1 MKKQILAFE
10 RIEGRSLDA
19 RRMYNAHVQGLF
31 GGKKIGEG
39 LQKCVY
45 DADEDVS
52 CRSNRLPR
60 LPSNELNVVL
70 SKSAFEEE
78 KHNKMRI
85 ARLLDPQIFDRIF
98 LTLNDT
104 PACTNLK
111 LPAKCTSEAK
121 KAMRI
126 YLARIQKGSNSKVFA
141 SRKAFGLA
149 VINLVFGLWAMH
161 AHGLLHGDVKISP
174 GAENAVR
181 TMDHGHEV
189 YKLIDLGMVTSF
201 AHVKRGIEDRTS
213 TEASELWAFRTYSFW
228 SVGHLYALLHLQKV
242 KQLCKHHNVPW
253 ERVLQIFIENI
264 DIAGLLQSLKVLV
277 NLNPTLKLKPLLA
290 SLYANPEDFSNKR
303 EQSARIIV
311 AKCARSVIK
320 IVDTE
325 RSSVHEMFQP
335 LEVMYAKIRA
345 FCDLSHLPENIHAFT
360 RTSPSAWSKRSK

>member
-10 RIEGRSLDA
+10 RVEGRSLDA
-19 RRMYNAHVQGLF
+19 RRLYNAHVQGLL
-31 GGKKIGEG
+31 GGKKIGQG
-39 LQKCVY
+39 LEKCVY

-60 LPSNELNVVL
+60 LSSNELNVVL
-70 SKSAFEEE
+70 SKSAFDEE

-85 ARLLDPQIFDRIF
+85 TRLLDPNVFDRIF
-98 LTLNDT
+98 LTLDDT

-126 YLARIQKGSNSKVFA
+126 YLARVQKGSNSKVFA
-141 SRKAFGLA
+141 SKKAFGIA

-161 AHGLLHGDVKISP
+161 AHGLIHGDVKISP

-181 TMDHGHEV
+181 TMDHGYEV

-201 AHVKRGIEDRTS
+201 AHIKRGIEDRTS

-228 SVGHLYALLHLQKV
+228 SVGHLYALLHIQDV
-242 KQLCKHHNVPW
+242 KQSCQDHNVPW
-253 ERVLQIFIENI
+253 ERVVHIFIENI
-264 DIAGLLQSLKVLV
+264 DVAGLLQSLKVLV
-277 NLNPTLKLKPLLA
+277 HLNPTLQLKPLLA
-290 SLYANPEDFSNKR
+290 SLYAKPEDFSSKR
-303 EQSARIIV
+303 EQMARKIV
-311 AKCARSVIK
+311 AACARSVIK
-320 IVDTE
+320 KVDTE

-335 LEVMYAKIRA
+335 LEVMYTKIRK
-345 FCDLSHLPENIHAFT
+345 FCGLSHLPESVHAYA
-360 RTSPSAWSKRSK
+360 RTSPSAWSTRSK